1 MRWLPVPLVGL
12 MHHSLILEH
21 GGARGVRDAS
31 AIECRAGPGHA
42 ISTRTRAQTCIA
54 WQRPMPS
61 GIARNHPFV
70 DGNKRTALMAMYTFL
85 RLNGVQLGAGEEDAY
100 LTMMQV
106 AEGAL
111 TEPELAAWIKQH
123 SQAP

>member
-1 MRWLPVPLVGL
+1 MRWLPLPLVGL

-21 GGARGVRDAS
+21 GGARGVRDAAQLS
-31 AIECRAGPGHA
+31 AALA
-42 ISTRTRAQTCIA
+42 
-54 WQRPMPS
+54 RPRNLYAYES
-61 GIARNHPFV
+61 ADVYRLAAAYAFGIARNHPFV

-85 RLNGVQLGAGEEDAY
+85 RLNGLQLGAREEDAY